1 MTNKEKFLALV
12 SLEEI
17 NTVGRAKARIANREL
32 TKVSQ
37 KIALHI
43 LNRLTTLGWKQKDL
57 AEKMAVTPQQVSKW
71 VKGNENFTIDTLIKL
86 SRVLGVSLF
95 EIPSFESSNVE
106 VKEVSKVKRNTKKPS
121 KVID

>member
-1 MTNKEKFLALV
+1 MTNKEKFIALV
-12 SLEEI
+12 SPEETK
-17 NTVGRAKARIANREL
+17 TVERAKVRIAKREL
-32 TKVSQ
+32 HKVSQ

-43 LNRLTTLGWKQKDL
+43 LNQLSVLGWKQKDL

-86 SRVLGVSLF
+86 SEVLGFNLF
-95 EIPSFESSNVE
+95 EIPSFERNKVE
-106 VKEVSKVKRNTKKPS
+106 VKEVSKVKRSAKTPS

>member
-1 MTNKEKFLALV
+1 MTNKEKFIALV
-12 SLEEI
+12 SPEETK
-17 NTVGRAKARIANREL
+17 TVERAKVRIAKREL
-32 TKVSQ
+32 HKVSQ

-43 LNRLTTLGWKQKDL
+43 LNQLSVLGWKQKDL

-86 SRVLGVSLF
+86 SQVLGFNLF
-95 EIPSFESSNVE
+95 EIPSFERNKVE
-106 VKEVSKVKRNTKKPS
+106 VKEVSKVKRSAKTPS

>member
-1 MTNKEKFLALV
+1 MTNKEKFIALV
-12 SLEEI
+12 SPEETK
-17 NTVGRAKARIANREL
+17 TVERAKVRIANREL
-32 TKVSQ
+32 HKVSQ

-43 LNRLTTLGWKQKDL
+43 LNQLSVLGWKQKDL

-86 SRVLGVSLF
+86 SQVLGFNLF
-95 EIPSFESSNVE
+95 EIPPFERNKVE
-106 VKEVSKVKRNTKKPS
+106 VEEVNKVKRSAKTPS

>member
-12 SLEEI
+12 SPEET
-17 NTVGRAKARIANREL
+17 NTVERAKARVANKEL
-32 TKVSQ
+32 YKVSQ

-43 LNRLTTLGWKQKDL
+43 LNRLTILGWKQKDL

-86 SRVLGVSLF
+86 SQVLGFNLF
-95 EIPSFESSNVE
+95 EIPSFESNNVE
-106 VKEVSKVKRNTKKPS
+106 VNEVSNGKRNSKRTS